1 MSSTEQIESNTP
13 NAVEVANTTSMQAM
27 PGWNSADPTDGRTK
41 YDYKSRYPFCIRV
54 QMFSEALY
62 LLAILIISSYHLV
75 WMFSD
80 SLPLWCTQ
88 LTFAE
93 LNRELQKMFAFFTAG
108 TIGGTMFGLK
118 YLHHVAG
125 KGLWNEDRRIWR
137 IFTPFLTALLAL
149 MFGIIID
156 GGFIHLSSQPDGKP
170 PYSSYVSI
178 GFFTGYF
185 ADTALAKLQEIAT
198 FIFGAEKKA
207 TSSGD
212 N

>member
-1 MSSTEQIESNTP
+1 MTSTESTKINSSHNVDAASTDSKL
-13 NAVEVANTTSMQAM
+13 VV
-27 PGWNSADPTDGRTK
+27 PGWNAADPTDGRAK
-41 YDYKSRYPFCIRV
+41 YDYKSRYPLCIRV

-62 LLAILIISSYHLV
+62 LLVILIISTYHLV
-75 WMFSD
+75 WMFGD
-80 SLPLWCTQ
+80 SLPFWQTQ
-88 LTFAE
+88 LTFTE
-93 LNRELQKMFAFFTAG
+93 LNRDLQKMFAFFTAG
-108 TIGGTMFGLK
+108 AIGGTMFGLK

-137 IFTPFLTALLAL
+137 IFTPFLTALLAA
-149 MFGIIID
+149 MFGIIVD
-156 GGFIHLSSQPDGKP
+156 GGFIHLSTQVDGKP

-207 TSSGD
+207 ASLID
-212 N
+212 Q

>member
-1 MSSTEQIESNTP
+1 MTPTKPIEVNSTPSVDS
-13 NAVEVANTTSMQAM
+13 ASANSKSAM
-27 PGWNSADPTDGRTK
+27 PGWNIADPTDGRAK
-41 YDYKSRYPFCIRV
+41 YDYKSRYPLCIRV

-62 LLAILIISSYHLV
+62 LLAILIISTYHLV
-75 WMFSD
+75 WMFGD
-80 SLPLWCTQ
+80 SLPLWQTQ
-88 LTFAE
+88 LTFVE
-93 LNRELQKMFAFFTAG
+93 LNRDLQKMFAFFTAG

-137 IFTPFLTALLAL
+137 IFTPFLTALLAT
-149 MFGIIID
+149 MFGIIVD
-156 GGFIHLSSQPDGKP
+156 GGFIHLSSQMDGKP

-207 TSSGD
+207 TSSVE

>member
-1 MSSTEQIESNTP
+1 MPSTESNKTIRSHSVD
-13 NAVEVANTTSMQAM
+13 ATSTNSKSVV
-27 PGWNSADPTDGRTK
+27 PGWNAADPTDGRAK
-41 YDYKSRYPFCIRV
+41 YDYKSRYPLCIRA

-62 LLAILIISSYHLV
+62 LLAILIISTYHLV
-75 WMFSD
+75 WMFGD
-80 SLPLWCTQ
+80 SLPFWQTQ
-88 LTFAE
+88 LTFTE
-93 LNRELQKMFAFFTAG
+93 LNRDLQKMFAFFTAG

-118 YLHHVAG
+118 YLHHVVG

-137 IFTPFLTALLAL
+137 IFTPFLTALLAA
-149 MFGIIID
+149 MFGILVD
-156 GGFIHLSSQPDGKP
+156 GGFIHLSTQVDGKP

-207 TSSGD
+207 TPLID
-212 N
+212 Q